1 MMTCL
6 MGSLYMTHVYAEQAG
21 RPLLMIWICL
31 IFLTFSGNF
40 SLFITAT
47 AKTYGVKNSALNYG
61 ILFTSSVSEI
71 WVAIGHVNEYP
82 SMHYFG
88 IPRHTQSII
97 AYTILTKYFWKS
109 Q

>member
-6 MGSLYMTHVYAEQAG
+6 MGSLYITHVYAEQAG

-40 SLFITAT
+40 SLFITAI
-47 AKTYGVKNSALNYG
+47 AKTYGVKNAALNYG

-71 WVAIGHVNEYP
+71 WAASRQSAPVTKNDIIRNP
-82 SMHYFG
+82 TTKPCTQFG
-88 IPRHTQSII
+88 
-97 AYTILTKYFWKS
+97 
-109 Q
+109 